1 MTINQISA
9 FIGNR
14 PGSLAKLTRVL
25 KEANINIRA
34 LYVADTSDYGIL
46 RMVVDDTDRAM
57 DALREAHFTVNKTE
71 VLAVSVADVPG
82 GLHEVA
88 RICGEND
95 INIEYLYA
103 FVTSRSAN
111 EALVVIR
118 TQDAVAA
125 AQAIKP
131 LGVKLLTKDDL
142 I

>member
-57 DALREAHFTVNKTE
+57 EALKAADFTVSKTG
-71 VLAVSVADVPG
+71 VLAVAVNDAPG
-82 GLHEVA
+82 GLNEVA
-88 RICGEND
+88 KICGENG
-95 INIEYLYA
+95 INIEYIYA
-103 FVTSRSAN
+103 FVTSKNNN
-111 EALVVIR
+111 EAMVVIR
-118 TQDAVAA
+118 AHDAEAA
-125 AQAIKP
+125 SKAIAP
-131 LGVKLLTKDDL
+131 LGIKIMTEEDL
-142 I
+142 F